1 MVVVSAGGV
10 FQIMSNCY
18 CLLAVVLLSVKLEA
32 IPTQTNVDVQEP
44 SVRISPDDNADDAF
58 GWSAI
63 LHHLSPPDESDDMSQ
78 ALGRIRLVI
87 HRRRNQG
94 GGGGYFHTRN

>member
-1 MVVVSAGGV
+1 MVVVSADGV

-18 CLLAVVLLSVKLEA
+18 CLLAVVFLCVKLEA

-44 SVRISPDDNADDAF
+44 SVRISPDGSADDAF

-63 LHHLSPPDESDDMSQ
+63 LHHFTPPDESDDMSQ

-87 HRRRNQG
+87 HIAVCRLVGRV
-94 GGGGYFHTRN
+94 